1 VVSFASHVMIEAM
14 AFGTPVLAFRQGSVS
29 EVIDQG
35 VTGSIVDTLEEA
47 VMMLPRVMEL
57 DRCAVRRR
65 FEERFSSTRMATDYV
80 AVYRSLLER
89 PSISERGTT
98 VLPLPGR
105 YWIKS

>member
-1 VVSFASHVMIEAM
+1 
-14 AFGTPVLAFRQGSVS
+14 
-29 EVIDQG
+29 
-35 VTGSIVDTLEEA
+35 
-47 VMMLPRVMEL
+47 MLPRVMEL

-80 AVYRSLLER
+80 AVDRSLLER